1 MLGTEFVPLSQQTG
15 IIDTFYNSFTK
26 VIEYNATLL
35 MSDLKGYNL
44 ADDVKLIELLR
55 ENI

>member
-15 IIDTFYNSFTK
+15 IIDTVYNSLSK

>member
-15 IIDTFYNSFTK
+15 IIDTVYNSFTK
-26 VIEYNATLL
+26 VIDYNATLM
-35 MSDLKGYNL
+35 MSDIKGHNL

>member
-15 IIDTFYNSFTK
+15 IIDTVYNSFTK
-26 VIEYNATLL
+26 VIEYNATLM
-35 MSDLKGYNL
+35 MSDLKGHNL